1 MLKNP
6 VLETKKVWKGYEDVK
21 GSCSWVL
28 KKLNLEFL
36 EGEFVS
42 ILGQSGEGK
51 STLLKL
57 LSFIEPPDKGEV
69 YFQGRL
75 VGKSGEEEMEYMRS
89 KRVRL
94 IDGSF
99 PAKKLPEKIAV
110 VLLDEPAAFVDSKL
124 DPGPG
129 NRLLTYILYLNS
141 CGITVI
147 IATSD
152 PFVASCATSIHKLSK
167 GELEKL
173 TDTNK

>member
-6 VLETKKVWKGYEDVK
+6 VLETKKIWKGYEDGR
-21 GSCSWVL
+21 GSYRWIL

-42 ILGQSGEGK
+42 ILGQSSEGK
-51 STLLKL
+51 STLLKI
-57 LSFIEPPDKGEV
+57 LSFKEPPDKGEV

-75 VGKSGEEEMEYMRS
+75 VGKNGKEEMEYMRS
-89 KRVRL
+89 ERVWL
-94 IDGSF
+94 IDGSL
-99 PAKKLPEKIAV
+99 PAKKLPEKIAA

-152 PFVASCATSIHKLSK
+152 PLVASRADSIHKLSK
-167 GELEKL
+167 GKIEKL